1 MNVGARVLRD
11 GVVIHTI
18 ASIVKNVVEN
28 SVTYSATLC
37 YVDSSTETK
46 STTYSVELREN
57 GSCNAT
63 AANRALVIHYAF
75 R

>member
-1 MNVGARVLRD
+1 MDVGARVLRD

-18 ASIVKNVVEN
+18 GSIVKNVVEN
-28 SVTYSATLC
+28 SVTNSVSLC

-57 GSCNAT
+57 GSCT
-63 AANRALVIHYAF
+63 ARVSNRSLVIHYAF

>member
-1 MNVGARVLRD
+1 MDIGARVLRD

-28 SVTYSATLC
+28 KTTHSTSLC

-46 STTYSVELREN
+46 STTYSVELKEN
-57 GSCNAT
+57 GSCKAST
-63 AANRALVIHYAF
+63 ANRALVIHYAF